1 MDLLDRYLG
10 AVAALLPAAQRQDI
24 VAELRDVLMSRI
36 EEKEAQQG
44 RPLKKDDLEALL
56 NGFGHP
62 LAVAGR
68 YGPQR
73 ALIGVELYPY
83 WLFALKAALAIAAF
97 VSVIPAV
104 IHMAT
109 TDWDVSRAFNQA
121 LSGFLPF
128 ALQLVGVITLI
139 GAAIER
145 GWIKTGDFGKWRVAD
160 LPYVTPK
167 KGWFP
172 SSTRFE
178 ALFEVVVSVVFILW
192 WVGVVDFPVAEMAL
206 TRHDGVT
213 MTVGPIFSQLHLPIL
228 LLAVGQVVSSLIVV
242 LRPAWI
248 APRAVAE
255 IVLAIGGLILAGLL
269 WRAMPWLTVT
279 SPEGPGE
286 ALARLQTWLDGSLKV
301 TIVVVV
307 AVNAG
312 KILIEG
318 WRLARL
324 GRR

>member
-24 VAELRDVLMSRI
+24 VAELRDLLESRI
-36 EEKEAQQG
+36 DDKAAELG
-44 RPLKKDDLEALL
+44 RPLSKAEMEALL

-83 WLFALKAALAIAAF
+83 WLFALKAALAVAAF
-97 VSVIPAV
+97 VSLIPALV
-104 IHMAT
+104 QMAT
-109 TDWDVSRAFNQA
+109 TDWDVSRAFSHA
-121 LSGFLPF
+121 LAGFLPF

-139 GAAIER
+139 GAAVER
-145 GWIKTGDFGKWRVAD
+145 GWIKTGDFGQWRVSD
-160 LPYVTPK
+160 LPPVRPK
-167 KGWFP
+167 RGWFP
-172 SSTRFE
+172 PPTRFE
-178 ALFEVVVSVVFILW
+178 ALFELVACGVFILW
-192 WVGVVDFPVAEMAL
+192 WVGLVEFPVAEMAL

-213 MTVGPIFSQLHLPIL
+213 MTVGTIFSQLHLPIL
-228 LLAVGQVVSSLIVV
+228 LLAVGQVVSSLIIV

-269 WRAMPWLTVT
+269 WRAMPWLTF
-279 SPEGPGE
+279 SGPDGQTE
-286 ALARLQTWLDGSLKV
+286 ALARLQAWLDLTLKV
-301 TIVVVV
+301 TLVV
-307 AVNAG
+307 AASVNAG

-318 WRLARL
+318 WRLVRAAR
-324 GRR
+324 G